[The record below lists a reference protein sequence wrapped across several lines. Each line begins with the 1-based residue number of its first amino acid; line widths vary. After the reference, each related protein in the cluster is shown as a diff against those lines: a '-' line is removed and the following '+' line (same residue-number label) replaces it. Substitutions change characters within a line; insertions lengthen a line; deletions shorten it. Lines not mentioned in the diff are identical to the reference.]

1 MNRLVQEIVLIGR
14 WQEEWMFFLG
24 QTDLWH
30 ITFFYGCV
38 KKTNK
43 MLFYRQIPRKGY
55 VDQFM
60 SRPANYK
67 VLEGIEKNQCL
78 ENIWWDDIIGHI
90 IMTRYMYIFFGG
102 GT

>member
-1 MNRLVQEIVLIGR
+1 
-14 WQEEWMFFLG
+14 MFFLG

-30 ITFFYGCV
+30 IMFFYGCV

-43 MLFYRQIPRKGY
+43 MLFCRQIPEKDY

-60 SRPANYK
+60 SRPANYG
-67 VLEGIEKNQCL
+67 VLEGIEKNQMG
-78 ENIWWDDIIGHI
+78 WDDIIGHI
-90 IMTRYMYIFFGG
+90 IMSRYMYIFFGG